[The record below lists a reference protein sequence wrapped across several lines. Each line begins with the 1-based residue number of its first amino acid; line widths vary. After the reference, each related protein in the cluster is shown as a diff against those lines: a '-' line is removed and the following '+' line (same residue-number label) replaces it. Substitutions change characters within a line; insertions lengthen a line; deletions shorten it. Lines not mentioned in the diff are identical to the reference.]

1 MKFDYLINKIKSSPF
16 REEPFKHIYIEDF
29 FTQEDFRSIT
39 NDSEIKIK
47 ECPNDEEL
55 FSELFKQNYKDPNVK
70 NLESTVAQGLSSFV
84 ENGGGLLICDGN
96 QIDPTWYKENWG
108 LKVSE
113 YLQLRQSLAGLVL
126 LMDIRHPLQKFDLQ
140 ILTWAIHAGVPVH
153 ALLTK
158 SDKVSKGKANNMLL
172 NVDREFKHLDPTEE
186 LLTFQIFSSPK
197 KVGVIDLKET
207 LDHWFTS
214 NFSLPT
220 QNL

>member
-1 MKFDYLINKIKSSPF
+1 VSAP
-16 REEPFKHIYIEDF
+16 
-29 FTQEDFRSIT
+29 SIVG
-39 NDSEIKIK
+39 
-47 ECPNDEEL
+47 CPNDLGCEVAFAGRSNAGKSSAINTL
-55 FSELFKQNYKDPNVK
+55 TGIKGLARTSKTPGRTQLINFFQLDPEMRLVDLPGYGYAK
-70 NLESTVAQGLSSFV
+70 VPRH
-84 ENGGGLLICDGN
+84 I
-96 QIDPTWYKENWG
+96 KENWG